1 MGGFAALVL
10 YAAEIAVIAAVAYFV
25 IRKAVRDALRDNA
38 QFSNHRSG
46 G

>member
-25 IRKAVRDALRDNA
+25 IRKAVRDELRDHDNET
-38 QFSNHRSG
+38 NHRSG

>member
-1 MGGFAALVL
+1 MGGFAAVVL

-25 IRKAVRDALRDNA
+25 IRKAVRDALRDHDNET
-38 QFSNHRSG
+38 NHRSG